1 MHSTIRIGVVAAA
14 LAGMTAFAACASSN
28 QYPANSAAGTVDLA
42 AYPAPDLSASEITLL
57 RGMSDQQI
65 LGHLILVDSMEV
77 ATADSTIRI
86 AMSDPVLSYARLMR
100 TVHSKDLADV
110 RSLGRERGITPVQ
123 QFGGLRAS
131 HIAADL
137 DSIPQASDLTL
148 VRHYVMSQVELHQHV
163 LRELEQLQQTTR
175 DPALRNHIAM
185 MIPVVRDHLARA
197 HAIAIEKGYEKKR
210 A

>member
-1 MHSTIRIGVVAAA
+1 MHSTIRIGVAAAA
-14 LAGMTAFAACASSN
+14 LAGLAACASSN
-28 QYPANSAAGTVDLA
+28 QYPANSAAGSVDLA
-42 AYPAPDLSASEITLL
+42 AYPIPDLPASELSLI

-86 AMSDPVLSYARLMR
+86 AMTDPVLSYARLMR
-100 TVHSKDLADV
+100 SAHSKDLADV

-148 VRHYVMSQVELHQHV
+148 DRHYVMSQVELHQHV
-163 LRELEQLQQTTR
+163 LRELDALQQTSR
-175 DPALRNHIAM
+175 DPVLRSHIAM

-197 HAIAIEKGYEKKR
+197 HAIAVERGYEKKR